1 MARPYGESIVFNI
14 LMKVLYVAYLAM
26 YMAYAVTNYIN
37 GTGNDIVNFL
47 VLLFI
52 SASAVVFIIANV
64 LDWATKNADAR
75 SKIKVRLHTLRN
87 IFKLIKVVVS
97 LMVFAQTIT
106 DDSWN
111 AFTIIMLII
120 SLPTSFLWLFG
131 EYVYVAV
138 MSIFRRGPRRKKNA
152 EDTDEEYEEPAR
164 RVTPVHDTIE
174 RVKQFAE
181 SELIVT
187 RPHEVDY
194 DSDEEED
201 VEDKYLGYEE
211 DDDYSYPAAQAERA
225 QRAEQG
231 AARMSQAGLGA
242 ESKAAGRQPEQGQP
256 LSTGREESAA
266 PAPHAA
272 QETEPPEEI
281 FCISEYDLGDI
292 LNEGETQPPR
302 QELPAAREPGETELT
317 VEEVF
322 PEINTEQAEAL
333 QEVLPQEREQTEN
346 AEAPQEVLTE
356 EAEAPQEVLTQEPE
370 QAQESAEAPQE
381 ILPQEPEQPESAEA
395 PEENAS
401 EEAPQE
407 VLSEEAEQ
415 AQESAETPQEV
426 LPQEPEQPEENAETP
441 QEVLPQEP
449 EQTESAEAPQEN
461 ASEEAPQEV
470 LTEEA
475 EAPQE
480 VLPQEPEQTE
490 SAEAPQEV
498 LLQEPEQPQESAEAP
513 QDIIS
518 EETGRESA
526 PERSA
531 ASGEGE
537 DGAGQ

>member
-1 MARPYGESIVFNI
+1 MSLARRRGGRFARLKKFCVCARIVLMARPYGESIVFNI

-211 DDDYSYPAAQAERA
+211 DDDYSYPAAQTEQA
-225 QRAEQG
+225 QTAEQG
-231 AARMSQAGLGA
+231 AAPQAGLGA
-242 ESKAAGRQPEQGQP
+242 ESKAAGRQPEQGP
-256 LSTGREESAA
+256 ALSTGREESLASA
-266 PAPHAA
+266 PPAA

-302 QELPAAREPGETELT
+302 QGLPAAREPGETELT

-322 PEINTEQAEAL
+322 PEINTEQAEAP
-333 QEVLPQEREQTEN
+333 QEVLPQE
-346 AEAPQEVLTE
+346 
-356 EAEAPQEVLTQEPE
+356 PE
-370 QAQESAEAPQE
+370 QPQESAEAPQE
-381 ILPQEPEQPESAEA
+381 VLPQEP
-395 PEENAS
+395 
-401 EEAPQE
+401 
-407 VLSEEAEQ
+407 EQ

-426 LPQEPEQPEENAETP
+426 LTEEAEQQRESAETP
-441 QEVLPQEP
+441 QE
-449 EQTESAEAPQEN
+449 S
-461 ASEEAPQEV
+461 
-470 LTEEA
+470 
-475 EAPQE
+475 
-480 VLPQEPEQTE
+480 
-490 SAEAPQEV
+490 
-498 LLQEPEQPQESAEAP
+498 
-513 QDIIS
+513 IS

-531 ASGEGE
+531 ANGERE

>member
-1 MARPYGESIVFNI
+1 MSLTRRRGGRFARLKKFCVCARIVLMARPYGESIVFNI

-231 AARMSQAGLGA
+231 AACMPQAGLGA
-242 ESKAAGRQPEQGQP
+242 ESKAARRQPEQGQP
-256 LSTGREESAA
+256 LSTGREENVA
-266 PAPHAA
+266 PAPPAA
-272 QETEPPEEI
+272 QEAELPEEI

-302 QELPAAREPGETELT
+302 QELPAAHEQMETELT

-322 PEINTEQAEAL
+322 PEINAEQAGPPQEPEQPHESAEAPQDVL
-333 QEVLPQEREQTEN
+333 PQEREQTENAETPQEVLPQEQEQTENAEAPQEVLLQEPEQTEN

-356 EAEAPQEVLTQEPE
+356 EAEAPQEVL
-370 QAQESAEAPQE
+370 
-381 ILPQEPEQPESAEA
+381 
-395 PEENAS
+395 
-401 EEAPQE
+401 
-407 VLSEEAEQ
+407 SEEAEQ
-415 AQESAETPQEV
+415 PH
-426 LPQEPEQPEENAETP
+426 EN
-441 QEVLPQEP
+441 
-449 EQTESAEAPQEN
+449 AEAPQD
-461 ASEEAPQEV
+461 V

-475 EAPQE
+475 EQA
-480 VLPQEPEQTE
+480 
-490 SAEAPQEV
+490 
-498 LLQEPEQPQESAEAP
+498 QESAEAP

>member
-231 AARMSQAGLGA
+231 AARMPQAGLGA
-242 ESKAAGRQPEQGQP
+242 ESKAARRQPEQGQP

-266 PAPHAA
+266 PAPPAV

-302 QELPAAREPGETELT
+302 QELPAAHEPGETELT

-322 PEINTEQAEAL
+322 PEINAEQAGPPQEPEQPHESAEAP
-333 QEVLPQEREQTEN
+333 QDVLPQEREQTEN

-356 EAEAPQEVLTQEPE
+356 EAEQAQEVLLQEPE

-381 ILPQEPEQPESAEA
+381 
-395 PEENAS
+395 
-401 EEAPQE
+401 
-407 VLSEEAEQ
+407 VLTEEAEQ
-415 AQESAETPQEV
+415 A
-426 LPQEPEQPEENAETP
+426 ENAETP
-441 QEVLPQEP
+441 QEVLTQEP
-449 EQTESAEAPQEN
+449 EQTEESAEAPQD
-461 ASEEAPQEV
+461 V

-475 EAPQE
+475 EQA
-480 VLPQEPEQTE
+480 
-490 SAEAPQEV
+490 
-498 LLQEPEQPQESAEAP
+498 QESAEAP

-518 EETGRESA
+518 EETGRESV

>member
-1 MARPYGESIVFNI
+1 MKKFCVCARIVLMARPYGESIVFNI

-152 EDTDEEYEEPAR
+152 EDTDEEYEEPVR
-164 RVTPVHDTIE
+164 RVMPVHDTIE

-231 AARMSQAGLGA
+231 AARMPQAGLGA

-256 LSTGREESAA
+256 LSTGREENAA
-266 PAPHAA
+266 PAPPAA

-322 PEINTEQAEAL
+322 PEINTEQAEAPQEVL
-333 QEVLPQEREQTEN
+333 SQEPEQSQESAETPQEVLPQEREQTESAEAPEENASEEAPQEVLSEEAEAPEENAEAPQEVLPQEPEQAEESAEAPQEVLPQEPEQTEN

-356 EAEAPQEVLTQEPE
+356 EAEAPQEVL
-370 QAQESAEAPQE
+370 
-381 ILPQEPEQPESAEA
+381 
-395 PEENAS
+395 
-401 EEAPQE
+401 
-407 VLSEEAEQ
+407 SEEAEQ
-415 AQESAETPQEV
+415 PH
-426 LPQEPEQPEENAETP
+426 EN
-441 QEVLPQEP
+441 
-449 EQTESAEAPQEN
+449 AEAPQD
-461 ASEEAPQEV
+461 V

-475 EAPQE
+475 
-480 VLPQEPEQTE
+480 
-490 SAEAPQEV
+490 
-498 LLQEPEQPQESAEAP
+498 EQPQESAEAP

>member
-187 RPHEVDY
+187 RTRPHEVDY

-231 AARMSQAGLGA
+231 AARMPQAGLGA

-256 LSTGREESAA
+256 LSTGREENAA
-266 PAPHAA
+266 PAPPAA

-322 PEINTEQAEAL
+322 PEINTEQAEAPQEVL
-333 QEVLPQEREQTEN
+333 SQEPEQSQESAETPQEVLPQEREQT
-346 AEAPQEVLTE
+346 
-356 EAEAPQEVLTQEPE
+356 
-370 QAQESAEAPQE
+370 
-381 ILPQEPEQPESAEA
+381 ESAEA

-407 VLSEEAEQ
+407 VLSEEAE
-415 AQESAETPQEV
+415 A
-426 LPQEPEQPEENAETP
+426 PEEN
-441 QEVLPQEP
+441 
-449 EQTESAEAPQEN
+449 
-461 ASEEAPQEV
+461 
-470 LTEEA
+470 A

-480 VLPQEPEQTE
+480 VLPQEREQTE
-490 SAEAPQEV
+490 NAEAPQDV
-498 LLQEPEQPQESAEAP
+498 LTEEAEQPQESAEAP

-518 EETGRESA
+518 EETGRESV

>member
-1 MARPYGESIVFNI
+1 MSLARRRGGRFARLKKFCVCARIVLMARPYGESIVFNI

-231 AARMSQAGLGA
+231 AARMPQAGLGA

-256 LSTGREESAA
+256 LSTGREEGAA

-272 QETEPPEEI
+272 QETELPEEI

-292 LNEGETQPPR
+292 LNEGEAQPPR
-302 QELPAAREPGETELT
+302 QELPAAQEPRETELT

-322 PEINTEQAEAL
+322 PEINAEQAE
-333 QEVLPQEREQTEN
+333 Q
-346 AEAPQEVLTE
+346 
-356 EAEAPQEVLTQEPE
+356 
-370 QAQESAEAPQE
+370 PQE
-381 ILPQEPEQPESAEA
+381 ILPQEPEQPESAE
-395 PEENAS
+395 
-401 EEAPQE
+401 
-407 VLSEEAEQ
+407 
-415 AQESAETPQEV
+415 TPQEPKQ
-426 LPQEPEQPEENAETP
+426 PQE
-441 QEVLPQEP
+441 
-449 EQTESAEAPQEN
+449 S
-461 ASEEAPQEV
+461 
-470 LTEEA
+470 A

-498 LLQEPEQPQESAEAP
+498 LPQEPEQPQESAEEPQEVLPQEPEQPQENAEAPQEVLTEETEQPQDVLSQEPEQAQESAEAPQEVLPQEPEQPEESAEAPQEVLSEEAEASQENAEAP

-526 PERSA
+526 PECSA
-531 ASGEGE
+531 ASGENRAEGE
-537 DGAGQ
+537 GAAGQ

>member
-1 MARPYGESIVFNI
+1 MSLARRRGGRFARLKKFCVCARIVLMARPYGESIVFNI

-231 AARMSQAGLGA
+231 AACMSQAGLGA
-242 ESKAAGRQPEQGQP
+242 ESKAARRQPEQRLP
-256 LSTGREESAA
+256 LSTGSEEGAA
-266 PAPHAA
+266 PAPPAA
-272 QETEPPEEI
+272 QEAELPEEI

-302 QELPAAREPGETELT
+302 QELPAAHEQMETELT

-322 PEINTEQAEAL
+322 PEINAEQAEAPQEVL
-333 QEVLPQEREQTEN
+333 SQEPEQSQESAETPQEVLPQEREQTENAETPQEVLPQEPEQTEESAEAPQDVLPQEPEQTEN

-356 EAEAPQEVLTQEPE
+356 EAEAPQEVLPQEPE
-370 QAQESAEAPQE
+370 QAE
-381 ILPQEPEQPESAEA
+381 
-395 PEENAS
+395 
-401 EEAPQE
+401 
-407 VLSEEAEQ
+407 
-415 AQESAETPQEV
+415 
-426 LPQEPEQPEENAETP
+426 
-441 QEVLPQEP
+441 
-449 EQTESAEAPQEN
+449 
-461 ASEEAPQEV
+461 
-470 LTEEA
+470 
-475 EAPQE
+475 
-480 VLPQEPEQTE
+480 
-490 SAEAPQEV
+490 
-498 LLQEPEQPQESAEAP
+498 ESAEAP

>member
-1 MARPYGESIVFNI
+1 MSLARRRGGRFARLKKFCVCARIVLMARPYGESIVFNI

-225 QRAEQG
+225 QEAEQG
-231 AARMSQAGLGA
+231 AARMPQAGLGA
-242 ESKAAGRQPEQGQP
+242 ESKAAGRQPEQGRP
-256 LSTGREESAA
+256 LSTGREEGAA

-272 QETEPPEEI
+272 QETEPSEEI

-322 PEINTEQAEAL
+322 PEINAEQAEAL
-333 QEVLPQEREQTEN
+333 QEVLLQEPEQAESAEAPQEVLTEEAEALQENAEEPEQAQESAGAPQEVLPQEREQTEN
-346 AEAPQEVLTE
+346 AGAPQEVL
-356 EAEAPQEVLTQEPE
+356 LQEPE
-370 QAQESAEAPQE
+370 QAEESV
-381 ILPQEPEQPESAEA
+381 
-395 PEENAS
+395 
-401 EEAPQE
+401 EAPQE

-415 AQESAETPQEV
+415 AQEILTEEAEQAQEV
-426 LPQEPEQPEENAETP
+426 LPQEPEQPE
-441 QEVLPQEP
+441 
-449 EQTESAEAPQEN
+449 
-461 ASEEAPQEV
+461 
-470 LTEEA
+470 
-475 EAPQE
+475 
-480 VLPQEPEQTE
+480 
-490 SAEAPQEV
+490 
-498 LLQEPEQPQESAEAP
+498 
-513 QDIIS
+513 DIIS

-526 PERSA
+526 PECSA

>member
-152 EDTDEEYEEPAR
+152 EDTDEEYEEPVR

-231 AARMSQAGLGA
+231 AACMPQAGLGA

-266 PAPHAA
+266 PAPPAA

-281 FCISEYDLGDI
+281 FCISEY
-292 LNEGETQPPR
+292 PPR

-322 PEINTEQAEAL
+322 PEINTEQAEAPQEVL
-333 QEVLPQEREQTEN
+333 LQEPEQSQESEPEEAPQEVLPQEREQTEESAEAPQEVLLQEPEQTESAEAPQEVLPQEREQTEN
-346 AEAPQEVLTE
+346 AEAPQEVL
-356 EAEAPQEVLTQEPE
+356 LQEPE
-370 QAQESAEAPQE
+370 QA
-381 ILPQEPEQPESAEA
+381 
-395 PEENAS
+395 
-401 EEAPQE
+401 
-407 VLSEEAEQ
+407 
-415 AQESAETPQEV
+415 
-426 LPQEPEQPEENAETP
+426 EENAETP

-470 LTEEA
+470 L
-475 EAPQE
+475 
-480 VLPQEPEQTE
+480 PQEPEQAQE

-498 LLQEPEQPQESAEAP
+498 LSEEAEQAQESAGAP

-531 ASGEGE
+531 ASGERE

>member
-1 MARPYGESIVFNI
+1 MKKFCVCARIVLMARPYGESIVFNI

-225 QRAEQG
+225 QGAEQG
-231 AARMSQAGLGA
+231 AACMPQAGLGA
-242 ESKAAGRQPEQGQP
+242 ESKAARRQPEQGQP

-266 PAPHAA
+266 PAPPAA
-272 QETEPPEEI
+272 QEAEPPEEI

-292 LNEGETQPPR
+292 LNEGEAQPPR
-302 QELPAAREPGETELT
+302 QELPAAHEQMETELT

-322 PEINTEQAEAL
+322 PEINAEQAG
-333 QEVLPQEREQTEN
+333 P
-346 AEAPQEVLTE
+346 
-356 EAEAPQEVLTQEPE
+356 
-370 QAQESAEAPQE
+370 
-381 ILPQEPEQPESAEA
+381 PQEPEQPH
-395 PEENAS
+395 
-401 EEAPQE
+401 
-407 VLSEEAEQ
+407 
-415 AQESAETPQEV
+415 
-426 LPQEPEQPEENAETP
+426 
-441 QEVLPQEP
+441 
-449 EQTESAEAPQEN
+449 
-461 ASEEAPQEV
+461 
-470 LTEEA
+470 
-475 EAPQE
+475 
-480 VLPQEPEQTE
+480 E

-498 LLQEPEQPQESAEAP
+498 LLQEPEQAEESAEAPQDVLPQEPEQTENAESPEENAETPQEVLPQEQEQTENAETPQENAEAPQDVLTEEAEQAQEVLPQEREQTENAETP

>member
-1 MARPYGESIVFNI
+1 MSLARRRGGRFARLKKFCVCARIVLMARPYGESIVFNI

-87 IFKLIKVVVS
+87 IFKLIKVMVS

-152 EDTDEEYEEPAR
+152 EDTDEEYEEPVR

-231 AARMSQAGLGA
+231 AACMPQAGLGA
-242 ESKAAGRQPEQGQP
+242 ESKAAGRQPEQRQP

-266 PAPHAA
+266 PAPPAA

-333 QEVLPQEREQTEN
+333 QEVLSQEPEQAQESTET
-346 AEAPQEVLTE
+346 PQEVL
-356 EAEAPQEVLTQEPE
+356 PQEPE
-370 QAQESAEAPQE
+370 QAQESAGAPQE
-381 ILPQEPEQPESAEA
+381 VLPQEPEQTESAEA

-415 AQESAETPQEV
+415 AQESAE
-426 LPQEPEQPEENAETP
+426 
-441 QEVLPQEP
+441 
-449 EQTESAEAPQEN
+449 
-461 ASEEAPQEV
+461 APQEV
-470 LTEEA
+470 LT
-475 EAPQE
+475 
-480 VLPQEPEQTE
+480 QEPEQ
-490 SAEAPQEV
+490 AE
-498 LLQEPEQPQESAEAP
+498 ESAEAP
-513 QDIIS
+513 QDIKS

>member
-1 MARPYGESIVFNI
+1 MKKFCVCARIVLMARPYGESIVFNI

-225 QRAEQG
+225 QGAEQG
-231 AARMSQAGLGA
+231 AACMPQAGLGA
-242 ESKAAGRQPEQGQP
+242 ESKAAERQPEQGQP

-266 PAPHAA
+266 PAPSAA
-272 QETEPPEEI
+272 QEAEPPEEI

-322 PEINTEQAEAL
+322 PEINTEQAEVL
-333 QEVLPQEREQTEN
+333 QEVLS
-346 AEAPQEVLTE
+346 
-356 EAEAPQEVLTQEPE
+356 QEPE
-370 QAQESAEAPQE
+370 QSQES
-381 ILPQEPEQPESAEA
+381 EPE
-395 PEENAS
+395 
-401 EEAPQE
+401 
-407 VLSEEAEQ
+407 
-415 AQESAETPQEV
+415 
-426 LPQEPEQPEENAETP
+426 
-441 QEVLPQEP
+441 
-449 EQTESAEAPQEN
+449 
-461 ASEEAPQEV
+461 
-470 LTEEA
+470 

-490 SAEAPQEV
+490 NAEV
-498 LLQEPEQPQESAEAP
+498 P

>member
-225 QRAEQG
+225 QEAEQG
-231 AARMSQAGLGA
+231 AVCMPQAGLGA

-256 LSTGREESAA
+256 LSTGREEGA

-272 QETEPPEEI
+272 QETEPSEEI

-322 PEINTEQAEAL
+322 PEINTEQAETP
-333 QEVLPQEREQTEN
+333 QEVLPQEPEQTESAEAPQEVLPQEPEQTEN

-356 EAEAPQEVLTQEPE
+356 EAEAPQEVL
-370 QAQESAEAPQE
+370 
-381 ILPQEPEQPESAEA
+381 
-395 PEENAS
+395 
-401 EEAPQE
+401 
-407 VLSEEAEQ
+407 SEEAEQ
-415 AQESAETPQEV
+415 PH
-426 LPQEPEQPEENAETP
+426 EN
-441 QEVLPQEP
+441 
-449 EQTESAEAPQEN
+449 AEAPQDG
-461 ASEEAPQEV
+461 

-475 EAPQE
+475 EQA
-480 VLPQEPEQTE
+480 
-490 SAEAPQEV
+490 
-498 LLQEPEQPQESAEAP
+498 QESAEAP

>member
-1 MARPYGESIVFNI
+1 MSLARRRGGRFARLKKFCVCARIVLMARPYGESIVFNI

-231 AARMSQAGLGA
+231 AACMPQAGLGA
-242 ESKAAGRQPEQGQP
+242 ESKAARRQPEQGQP
-256 LSTGREESAA
+256 LSTGREENVA
-266 PAPHAA
+266 PAPPAA
-272 QETEPPEEI
+272 QEAEPPEEI

-292 LNEGETQPPR
+292 LNEEEAQPLR
-302 QELPAAREPGETELT
+302 QELPPAREPGKTELT

-322 PEINTEQAEAL
+322 PEINAEQAG
-333 QEVLPQEREQTEN
+333 P
-346 AEAPQEVLTE
+346 
-356 EAEAPQEVLTQEPE
+356 
-370 QAQESAEAPQE
+370 
-381 ILPQEPEQPESAEA
+381 PQEPEQPHES
-395 PEENAS
+395 
-401 EEAPQE
+401 
-407 VLSEEAEQ
+407 
-415 AQESAETPQEV
+415 
-426 LPQEPEQPEENAETP
+426 
-441 QEVLPQEP
+441 
-449 EQTESAEAPQEN
+449 
-461 ASEEAPQEV
+461 
-470 LTEEA
+470 A

-480 VLPQEPEQTE
+480 VLPQEPEQAEESAEAPQEVLPQEPEQAEE

-498 LLQEPEQPQESAEAP
+498 LLQEPEQTENAGTPQEVLSQEPEQPQESAEAPQDVLTEEAEQAQESAEAP

>member
-1 MARPYGESIVFNI
+1 MSLARRRGGRFARLKKFCVCARIVLMARPYGESIVFNI

-138 MSIFRRGPRRKKNA
+138 MSIFRRGQRRKKNA

-225 QRAEQG
+225 QEAEQG
-231 AARMSQAGLGA
+231 AACMPQAGLGA
-242 ESKAAGRQPEQGQP
+242 ESKAARRQPELGQP

-266 PAPHAA
+266 PAPPAA

-322 PEINTEQAEAL
+322 PEINAEQ
-333 QEVLPQEREQTEN
+333 
-346 AEAPQEVLTE
+346 AEAPQEVLS
-356 EAEAPQEVLTQEPE
+356 QEPE
-370 QAQESAEAPQE
+370 QSQES
-381 ILPQEPEQPESAEA
+381 EP
-395 PEENAS
+395 

-407 VLSEEAEQ
+407 VLSEEPEQ
-415 AQESAETPQEV
+415 AEES
-426 LPQEPEQPEENAETP
+426 
-441 QEVLPQEP
+441 
-449 EQTESAEAPQEN
+449 
-461 ASEEAPQEV
+461 
-470 LTEEA
+470 A

-490 SAEAPQEV
+490 SAEAPEENAEAPQEV
-498 LLQEPEQPQESAEAP
+498 LPQEPEQAQESAETPQEVLPQEPEQTEESVEVP

-518 EETGRESA
+518 EETGRDSA